1 MATAEY
7 SFRWRRPV
15 LGKALYRP
23 WVDALF
29 ICGGFSI
36 PLLLLAQSEHSVF
49 QLDVSSKLVVL
60 ILFNYAHFASST
72 IRLYTKPGAVGQHRF
87 LAYGFPI
94 VALLV
99 VLCAIVQPDLVG
111 RNFTALFLTWSPY
124 HYAAQ
129 AYGLALIYTHRSG
142 FQLSGG
148 EKRCLWWICM
158 LPFLRAL
165 INLDD
170 TSVTDVM
177 GVQGIGWVLPDTVTA
192 PGGPVATVVRY
203 VVAGVVPFV
212 FLLPIAFTFAGRQRL
227 PVMSLLL
234 VLVNASWLVAFSYFD
249 AAVWATVAHSVQ
261 YLLIVAFVHARD
273 YPGTPGSLRGPRYQM
288 GLFYLLSIVLGIF
301 LFLAV
306 PPVLLNLGTWIGRE
320 WAPLQCFMMV
330 LVAINLHH
338 FIVDGYI
345 WRSGKP
351 RPAGSPEA
359 VPSAEGAA

>member
-7 SFRWRRPV
+7 SFRLRRPV
-15 LGKALYRP
+15 LGKPLYRP

-36 PLLLLAQSEHSVF
+36 PLLLAAQSNRSPF
-49 QLDVSSKLVVL
+49 QLDSASKLVLL

-72 IRLYTKPGAVGQHRF
+72 IRFYTKPGAVGQHRF
-87 LAYGFPI
+87 LAFGFPL
-94 VALLV
+94 VAALV
-99 VLCAIVQPDLVG
+99 VLCAIVMPDLVG

-129 AYGLALIYTHRSG
+129 AWGLALIYTHRSG
-142 FQLSGG
+142 FRLSTG

-158 LPFLRAL
+158 LPFLRAF

-177 GVQGIGWVLPDTVTA
+177 GVRGIGWLLPVSVTA
-192 PGGPVATVVRY
+192 ADSPVAAVVRY
-203 VVAGVVPFV
+203 LVAGLVPFI
-212 FLLPIAFTFAGRQRL
+212 FLLPIAFAFAGRQRL
-227 PVMSLLL
+227 PLMSLLL
-234 VLVNASWLVAFSYFD
+234 LLVNASWLVAFSYFD

-273 YPGTPGSLRGPRYQM
+273 YPGSAGSLRGPRYQM
-288 GLFYLLSIVLGIF
+288 ALFYLLSILLGVL

-306 PPVLLNLGTWIGRE
+306 PPVLWTLAGWAGQE
-320 WAPLQCFMMV
+320 WDALQCFMMV
-330 LVAINLHH
+330 LVAVNLHH

-345 WRSGKP
+345 WRSG
-351 RPAGSPEA
+351 RPARNSGTDP
-359 VPSAEGAA
+359 VPG